1 MNTNPGI
8 PKAAVTGTLPAPLLK
23 EFLQAPGLK
32 ECFSSSSKR
41 NWLHR
46 CSAQPHADF
55 GRSFWWVGGC
65 LCTAC
70 NHTTLHMG
78 NRGFLPWD
86 WLPQSF
92 SFLSFSYSFSVVFC
106 LAGKVWFLFFFFF
119 PDKLSQDVS
128 NPRRKPRERPGD
140 TQCTMSFQVS
150 HLILSQNHSWY
161 MSCLAFFHTLCLT
174 YCACKVFNSSLLQN
188 REYENE

>member
-1 MNTNPGI
+1 MNTNPWI

-23 EFLQAPGLK
+23 EFLQAPGPK
-32 ECFSSSSKR
+32 ERFSSSSKR

-55 GRSFWWVGGC
+55 GRSFWWAGGC

-70 NHTTLHMG
+70 NHTTLHTG

-106 LAGKVWFLFFFFF
+106 LAGKVWFLLFFFFLTSC
-119 PDKLSQDVS
+119 PRMSVTPEGSPGSGQGTLNAPCLS
-128 NPRRKPRERPGD
+128 K
-140 TQCTMSFQVS
+140 C
-150 HLILSQNHSWY
+150 HI
-161 MSCLAFFHTLCLT
+161 
-174 YCACKVFNSSLLQN
+174 
-188 REYENE
+188 